1 MKALVIIDVQ
11 NDFLINGSLEVSSA
25 NDVIE
30 PINEIIKNYALVVA
44 TKDWHPLDHVSFAS
58 NHPDKKIGDVVK
70 VNNLDQILW
79 PEHCVQKS
87 KGSDFPTTLNFKAIK
102 KIIYKGI
109 NSQIDSYSGFHDN
122 GKIRSTGLSDYLK
135 SNNVT
140 SIDFVGLATEYW
152 VKFSVLDSIKEG
164 FKTRVI
170 LKGIKGIDFEES
182 SKALNEMKSKG
193 VDLLWKE
200 VVKKIK

>member
-30 PINEIIKNYALVVA
+30 PINEIIKNYTLVVA

-58 NHPDKKIGDVVK
+58 NHPNKKIGDVVR
-70 VNNLDQILW
+70 VNNLNQMLW

-87 KGSDFPTTLNFKAIK
+87 KGSDFPMTLNFKTIN

-109 NSQIDSYSGFHDN
+109 NSKIDSYSGFNDN

-135 SNNVT
+135 ANNVT
-140 SIDFVGLATEYW
+140 SIDYVGLATEYC
-152 VKFSVLDSIKEG
+152 VKFTVLDSIEEG

-170 LKGIKGIDFEES
+170 LNCIKGIDLKES
-182 SKALNEMKSKG
+182 KKTLNEMKLKG
-193 VDLLWKE
+193 IDLL
-200 VVKKIK
+200 

>member
-1 MKALVIIDVQ
+1 MKVLVIIDVQ
-11 NDFLINGSLEVSSA
+11 NDFLINGSLEVPDG

-58 NHPDKKIGDVVK
+58 NHQGKKIGDVVK

-79 PEHCVQKS
+79 PVHCVQES
-87 KGSDFPTTLNFKAIK
+87 KGSDFPTTLNIKAIN
-102 KIIYKGI
+102 KIIYKGT

-135 SNNVT
+135 AKNVT
-140 SIDFVGLATEYW
+140 SIDYVGLVTEYC
-152 VKFSVLDSIKEG
+152 VKFTVFDSIKEG
-164 FKTRVI
+164 FRSRVI
-170 LKGIKGIDFEES
+170 LKGIKGINLEES
-182 SKALNEMKSKG
+182 NKALKEMRSKG
-193 VDLLWKE
+193 IDLL
-200 VVKKIK
+200 

>member
-1 MKALVIIDVQ
+1 MKVLVIIDVQ
-11 NDFLINGSLEVSSA
+11 NDFLINGSLEVPNG

-44 TKDWHPLDHVSFAS
+44 TKDWHPLDHVSFVS
-58 NHPDKKIGDVVK
+58 NHQGKKIGDVVK

-79 PEHCVQKS
+79 PVHCVQES
-87 KGSDFPTTLNFKAIK
+87 RGSDFPTTLNIKAIN
-102 KIIYKGI
+102 KIIYKGT

-135 SNNVT
+135 AKNIT
-140 SIDFVGLATEYW
+140 SIDYVGLVTEYC
-152 VKFSVLDSIKEG
+152 VKFTVFDSIKEG

-170 LKGIKGIDFEES
+170 LKGIKGINLEES
-182 SKALNEMKSKG
+182 NKALEEMKLKG
-193 VDLLWKE
+193 IDLL
-200 VVKKIK
+200 

>member
-11 NDFLINGSLEVSSA
+11 NDFLINGSLEVPDG

-58 NHPDKKIGDVVK
+58 NHQGKKIGDVVK

-79 PEHCVQKS
+79 PVHCVQES
-87 KGSDFPTTLNFKAIK
+87 KGSDFPTTLNIKAIN
-102 KIIYKGI
+102 KIIYKGT

-135 SNNVT
+135 AKNIT
-140 SIDFVGLATEYW
+140 SIDYVGLVTEYC
-152 VKFSVLDSIKEG
+152 VKFTVFDSIKEG
-164 FKTRVI
+164 FKSRVI
-170 LKGIKGIDFEES
+170 LKGIKGINLEES
-182 SKALNEMKSKG
+182 NKALNEMESKG
-193 VDLLWKE
+193 IDLL
-200 VVKKIK
+200 

>member
-1 MKALVIIDVQ
+1 MKVLIIIDVQ
-11 NDFLINGSLEVSSA
+11 NDFLINGSLEVPDG

-58 NHPDKKIGDVVK
+58 NHQGKKIGDVVK

-79 PEHCVQKS
+79 PVHCVQES
-87 KGSDFPTTLNFKAIK
+87 KGSDFPTTLNIKAIN
-102 KIIYKGI
+102 KIIYKGT

-135 SNNVT
+135 AKNIT
-140 SIDFVGLATEYW
+140 SIDYVGLVTEYC
-152 VKFSVLDSIKEG
+152 VKFTVFDSIKEG
-164 FKTRVI
+164 FRSRVI
-170 LKGIKGIDFEES
+170 LKGIKGINLEES
-182 SKALNEMKSKG
+182 NKALKEMRSKG
-193 VDLLWKE
+193 IDLL
-200 VVKKIK
+200 

>member
-11 NDFLINGSLEVSSA
+11 NDFLKNGSLEVPNG

-44 TKDWHPLDHVSFAS
+44 TKDWHPLDHVSFVS
-58 NHPDKKIGDVVK
+58 NHQGKKIGDVVK

-79 PEHCVQKS
+79 PVHCVQES
-87 KGSDFPTTLNFKAIK
+87 RGSDFPTTLNIKAIN
-102 KIIYKGI
+102 KIIYKGT

-135 SNNVT
+135 AKNVT
-140 SIDFVGLATEYW
+140 SIDYVGLVTEYC
-152 VKFSVLDSIKEG
+152 VKFTVFDSIEEG
-164 FKTRVI
+164 FKSRVI
-170 LKGIKGIDFEES
+170 LKGVKGINLEESNKALKEMRSKGID
-182 SKALNEMKSKG
+182 
-193 VDLLWKE
+193 LL
-200 VVKKIK
+200 